1 MADLN
6 PTIVGR
12 LLNGVTGGASAWSNT
27 MPDVDSNAIAGTDDG
42 HQANTIYLVEGW
54 AFSGFGV
61 TDVRC
66 LVMSFNTSGIS
77 SAPSSATLKI
87 YGKDNKIVGDPDSH
101 SSAGVLGL
109 KTTMA
114 ATDSIANDDWGRID
128 LSGAGPTLYT
138 DTLTSWN
145 IVGDDTEYNTF
156 TLNSTALTDMGNN
169 DTFQIAI
176 FNKYFYDYYD
186 SDPPF
191 AYGNNH
197 PDGTNAFGTGAGA
210 YFGSESGTDA
220 YKPVLSY
227 VDSAVPDDTNFA
239 NLRVKSGLLSLKSG
253 IITIK

>member
-27 MPDVDSNAIAGTDDG
+27 MPDVDSNAVAGTDDG
-42 HQANTIYLVEGW
+42 HQSGCMYLVEGW

-87 YGKDNKIVGDPDSH
+87 FGKDNKIVGDPDSH

-138 DTLTSWN
+138 NTLTSWN

-156 TLNSTALTDMGNN
+156 TLNATALTDMTNN

-191 AYGNNH
+191 AYPNNH
-197 PDGTNAFGTGAGA
+197 PDGTSVYNTHAGA
-210 YFGSESGTDA
+210 YFGSEAGTDD
-220 YKPVLSY
+220 YKPVLEY
-227 VDSAVPDDTNFA
+227 NTGVVETDDNKAT
-239 NLRVKSGLLSLKSG
+239 LRLKQGLLTLKNG